1 MAFKDNIYGF
11 GGVMIYKST
20 IDIDLLYNDETAF
33 FASDDVV
40 WSRYWIGSNPKN
52 TFVEYE
58 YESVFAYNSRSLI
71 DYISQT
77 IEVYGYDDVDNS
89 FATQRKLQNMIS
101 WAIQESRKQDGG
113 YLVVCPRYDFN
124 GLSAPTMDT
133 FYHNIFFDC
142 EISKQYF
149 AEDVGK
155 SGGAEDFKLL
165 FNVIEQKRDID
176 APVRSSIFEL
186 IITSDGV
193 TYGDCVITS
202 GGIEYDAYFKTS
214 EE

>member
-1 MAFKDNIYGF
+1 MAFRDNIYGF

-20 IDIDLLYNDETAF
+20 ADLDLLLNDATAF
-33 FASDDVV
+33 FNSDDVV

-52 TFVEYE
+52 AFVEYD
-58 YESVFAYNSRSLI
+58 YESVFAYNSRTLI
-71 DYISQT
+71 DYVEQT
-77 IEVYGYDDVDNS
+77 IEVYGYDDVDNA

-101 WAIQESRKQDGG
+101 WAIQQSRLQDGG

-176 APVRSSIFEL
+176 TPVRSSIFEL
-186 IITSDGV
+186 T
-193 TYGDCVITS
+193 ITS
-202 GGIEYDAYFKTS
+202 GGVVHDTQITSNGTTYDTFIKS
-214 EE
+214 DEE

>member
-1 MAFKDNIYGF
+1 MAFRDNIYGF

-20 IDIDLLYNDETAF
+20 ANLDLLLNDATAF
-33 FASDDVV
+33 FNSDDVV

-58 YESVFAYNSRSLI
+58 YESVFAYNSRTLI
-71 DYISQT
+71 DCVEQT

-101 WAIQESRKQDGG
+101 WAIQQSRKQDGG

-124 GLSAPTMDT
+124 GLSAPTLDT

-155 SGGAEDFKLL
+155 SGGAEDFKLA
-165 FNVIEQKRDID
+165 FNVIEQNRDID
-176 APVRSSIFEL
+176 TPVRSSIFEL
-186 IITSDGV
+186 T
-193 TYGDCVITS
+193 ITS
-202 GGIEYDAYFKTS
+202 GGETHDAQITSNGTTYDTFIKS
-214 EE
+214 DEE